1 MTIRRVVR
9 QGVCASGAALLAA
22 ATAASAQD
30 VTWSASFGYATGSY
44 IFEEPFRSFSLL
56 NSLTL
61 RAGRLSLSASLPVV
75 ARNGTAIS
83 YVAGVPVPT
92 GGPDNAVVRRRQQGE
107 TIPVRGGRGRGQMGG
122 SLAVS
127 AAADTV
133 ADSISVAG
141 TGSYEVNV
149 ADPIFG
155 GSVTAYES
163 LGLVRSFDLEAW
175 AKAPLASEESGVG
188 TGAWDYGAGASL
200 ALGLGE
206 ALLFVNATW
215 WTLGDMSDLELEDA
229 LFYSVAVGR
238 PIGGAWSL
246 LASAAASTRIVA
258 GSDPPG
264 SVNLL
269 LSRRIGQRSSL
280 SVGLGAGITESAS
293 AFTASLGWSTS
304 LRPGDR

>member
-9 QGVCASGAALLAA
+9 RGVCASGAALLAA
-22 ATAASAQD
+22 TTVASAQD
-30 VTWSASFGYATGSY
+30 VNWSASLGYATGSY

-75 ARNGTAIS
+75 AQNGTAIS

-92 GGPDNAVVRRRQQGE
+92 GGPDNAVVQRRQPGQ
-107 TIPVRGGRGRGQMGG
+107 TIPVRSGRGRGQMGS
-122 SLAVS
+122 SLAVL
-127 AAADTV
+127 AADTV

-141 TGSYEVNV
+141 TGSYEINV
-149 ADPIFG
+149 ADPVFG
-155 GSVTAYES
+155 GSLTTYES
-163 LGLVRSFDLEAW
+163 LGLVRSFDIEGW
-175 AKAPLASEESGVG
+175 AKAPLAAEESGVG

-238 PIGGAWSL
+238 SIGGAWSV

-269 LSRRIGQRSSL
+269 LSRRIGQGASFSMG
-280 SVGLGAGITESAS
+280 VGAGITESAS
-293 AFTASLGWSTS
+293 SFTASLGWSTTF
-304 LRPGDR
+304 RPQGR

>member
-1 MTIRRVVR
+1 VTIRRVVR
-9 QGVCASGAALLAA
+9 QGVCASGAALLVA

-30 VTWSASFGYATGSY
+30 VTWSTSLGYATGSY
-44 IFEEPFRSFSLL
+44 IFDEPFRSFSLL
-56 NSLTL
+56 NSLGL

-75 ARNGTAIS
+75 AQNGTAIS

-92 GGPDNAVVRRRQQGE
+92 GGPDNAVVQRREQGQ

-122 SLAVS
+122 SLAVL

-141 TGSYEVNV
+141 TGSYEINV
-149 ADPIFG
+149 ADPVFG
-155 GSVTAYES
+155 GSISAYES
-163 LGLVRSFDLEAW
+163 LGLVRSFDLEGW

-206 ALLFVNATW
+206 ALLFASATW
-215 WTLGDMSDLELEDA
+215 WMLGDMSDLELEDA

-238 PIGGAWSL
+238 PIGGAWSV
-246 LASAAASTRIVA
+246 LASAAASTRIIA

-264 SVNLL
+264 SVNVL
-269 LSRRIGQRSSL
+269 LSRRSGQGASFSMG
-280 SVGLGAGITESAS
+280 VGAGITESAS
-293 AFTASLGWSTS
+293 SFTASVGWSTTF
-304 LRPGDR
+304 RPQGR